1 MHKKNIFLLFI
12 LFFST
17 ACAASKTVYIIV
29 PGTWSAEYG
38 WHSQGGEFF
47 ESLKKSV
54 NAQTTSIMTYYWSG
68 KNNHKSREYAA
79 QGLSN
84 LIQSF
89 PQDYEINLI
98 THSHGSNVGIL
109 ASQLLTK
116 NTLHKINAFFA
127 FGTPVDPESYF
138 PAMNIIHHFY
148 NFFSYSDFV
157 QTVLGTFQRIY
168 PEHERIANISITINS
183 MQPNHDTI
191 HHPLIAQWLSTMH
204 TCLPTFDFKKPG
216 NIAFFTHKNPEYCI
230 EHNRIELLEEDF
242 HLTQQYCLALQGRTN
257 HEDKK

>member
-1 MHKKNIFLLFI
+1 MHQNTIFLLFI
-12 LFFST
+12 LFFSPLCYT
-17 ACAASKTVYIIV
+17 VQTVYIIV
-29 PGTWSAEYG
+29 PGTWSSEYG
-38 WHSQGGEFF
+38 WHSQGGDFF

-54 NAQTTSIMTYYWSG
+54 DAQTTSVMTYYWSG

-79 QGLSN
+79 QGLAN

-89 PQDYEINLI
+89 PPTHEINI
-98 THSHGSNVGIL
+98 IAHSHGSNVGIL

-138 PAMNIIHHFY
+138 PAMDIINNFY
-148 NFFSYSDFV
+148 HFFSYSDFV
-157 QTVLGTFQRIY
+157 QTVLGTFQRVY
-168 PEHERIANISITINS
+168 PAHDRIANISVTINS

-191 HHPLIAQWLSTMH
+191 HHFLIAQWLPKIPK
-204 TCLPTFDFKKPG
+204 CLPAFDFTKPG
-216 NIAFFTHKNPEYCI
+216 NIAFFNNKNPEYCI
-230 EHNRIELLEEDF
+230 EYHRAELLEEDF
-242 HLTQQYCLALQGRTN
+242 YLTQHYCLALQGRNN